1 MIGTAKSAVNTQRL
15 DIVMLELKRIG
26 FNVGEPLFDVISVG
40 RVGEKSEEEESRKGI
55 VSVGVVC

>member
-26 FNVGEPLFDVISVG
+26 FKVGEPLFDVMSVG
-40 RVGEKSEEEESRKGI
+40 KEGEKSEEEERR
-55 VSVGVVC
+55 VGRELLVLE

>member
-26 FNVGEPLFDVISVG
+26 FNVGEPLFDVMSVG
-40 RVGEKSEEEESRKGI
+40 REERRVKKRRVGR
-55 VSVGVVC
+55 VLSVLV